1 MNTRRKHNAQNSYLG
16 SRAETRA
23 GSGGPDSRSGGLSP
37 AGVSRWTGVP
47 RTQRLAQGLAQGLTQ
62 EMGQGM
68 GDRYL
73 LGATL
78 ALLCISVLFV
88 FSTTAI
94 PSQQFYGDRT
104 AMVTKHILH
113 MVLGLG
119 VFWFASRIHLPILR
133 ALAVPMLLGAF
144 CLLVLVLIPGIGSTA
159 GGAQRWLQ
167 LGPLRLQPAE
177 ICKVLLMIYFAAYID
192 RYREQMQGFASGVL
206 IPFAILS
213 VFALLL
219 LLEPDFGSTAVL
231 TLVVFGQLFTVAR
244 LWHFFVVGMVAAC
257 GAVALIVTSPYR
269 MRRLVAFMDPF
280 QDPSASGYQ
289 LIQSLIAVG
298 SGGPLGSGLGAGR
311 QKLFYLPASHT
322 DFIFAVIAE
331 ELGTLGAISVLS
343 IFMLILWRG
352 IRIASRLRENGFY
365 CSLAVGCTLMMI
377 LPALLNMGVV
387 LGLLPTKGLV
397 LPLIAYGGTAMIVH
411 LGVMGLLFRLSTI
424 DPEL

>member
-1 MNTRRKHNAQNSYLG
+1 MSMTDKLG
-16 SRAETRA
+16 SPSLTAGTTTRGA
-23 GSGGPDSRSGGLSP
+23 
-37 AGVSRWTGVP
+37 
-47 RTQRLAQGLAQGLTQ
+47 
-62 EMGQGM
+62 
-68 GDRYL
+68 DRYL
-73 LGATL
+73 VGATL
-78 ALLCISVLFV
+78 LLLGISVLFV

-94 PSQQFYGDRT
+94 PSQQFYGDT
-104 AMVTKHILH
+104 AAMVTKHVVHIL
-113 MVLGLG
+113 LGLCVFG
-119 VFWFASRIHLPILR
+119 VAMRVNIAVLR
-133 ALAVPMLLGAF
+133 ALAVPMILFAFLLL
-144 CLLVLVLIPGIGSTA
+144 CLVLIPGVGSSA

-177 ICKVLLMIYFAAYID
+177 ICKVLLMVYFAAYID
-192 RYREQMQGFASGVL
+192 RYREQMSGFVAGVL
-206 IPFAILS
+206 APFAILS
-213 VFALLL
+213 VFAVLL

-231 TLVVFGQLFTVAR
+231 TLVVFGQLFTAAR
-244 LWHFFVVGMVAAC
+244 ISHFCVVGIVAAIS
-257 GAVALIVTSPYR
+257 AAALIVTSPYR

-331 ELGTLGAISVLS
+331 ELGSIGAISVLA
-343 IFMLILWRG
+343 IFLFILFRG
-352 IRIASRLRENGFY
+352 LLIASRLRGSGFC
-365 CSLAVGCTLMMI
+365 CSLAVGCTLMMV

-411 LGVMGLLFRLSTI
+411 LGVMGLLVRLSSV
-424 DPEL
+424 ELES